1 MAATVIIP
9 VSTLKRPRPHP
20 DTEMTTTHSHSAVDA
35 PRAPVSDGFIALA
48 GDSPL
53 GKRLH
58 EALSRAGTPIRG
70 YSNADAALAD
80 AALADAAFVIDAS
93 TAASGRANA
102 LHRLEHAIGPT
113 ATIVSIVS
121 DETLGALGLQLH
133 APARLVGLSALALDE
148 PLRFVEIVR
157 GGSTSAEV
165 LQKTGDL
172 LDAGLV
178 RAITVADAPGCHAT
192 RVARRYVNEGLALL
206 GEGIAAQAIERT
218 ALEAGMSNPPLALLD
233 LLSLEEADRLLH
245 AAAGGHGHDEHG
257 HHGHGHG
264 HHHGHANEPA
274 GGHERPD
281 HEPRPH
287 GMTTEAVYVL
297 EKMAHG
303 FSRMGR
309 DAGRGFY
316 DYEDGEAPELW
327 SGLRVFERRRAA
339 VSHDDLRDRL
349 MFIQAIE
356 SLRCLDEGV
365 VASAADANLCAVL
378 GWGFPAS
385 SGGAIAFIDRMGV
398 RAFAKRAR
406 DLAARFGER
415 FEPPSL
421 LMRHAERDEPFG
433 GAAK

>member
-1 MAATVIIP
+1 
-9 VSTLKRPRPHP
+9 
-20 DTEMTTTHSHSAVDA
+20 
-35 PRAPVSDGFIALA
+35 
-48 GDSPL
+48 
-53 GKRLH
+53 
-58 EALSRAGTPIRG
+58 
-70 YSNADAALAD
+70 
-80 AALADAAFVIDAS
+80 
-93 TAASGRANA
+93 
-102 LHRLEHAIGPT
+102 
-113 ATIVSIVS
+113 
-121 DETLGALGLQLH
+121 
-133 APARLVGLSALALDE
+133 
-148 PLRFVEIVR
+148 
-157 GGSTSAEV
+157 
-165 LQKTGDL
+165 
-172 LDAGLV
+172 
-178 RAITVADAPGCHAT
+178 
-192 RVARRYVNEGLALL
+192 
-206 GEGIAAQAIERT
+206 
-218 ALEAGMSNPPLALLD
+218 
-233 LLSLEEADRLLH
+233 
-245 AAAGGHGHDEHG
+245 
-257 HHGHGHG
+257 
-264 HHHGHANEPA
+264 
-274 GGHERPD
+274 
-281 HEPRPH
+281 
-287 GMTTEAVYVL
+287 MTTEAVYVL